1 MKILRTVFFL
11 MVTLLSFACG
21 KTKNSN
27 MLEGKWS
34 VLDTMQQYQNPL
46 SQKIEKDTVVSYSNI
61 EFQTSGNYLIN
72 GINTG
77 TYSIIN
83 DSIFTMEPFGF
94 RFTIVSFG
102 NGKLTTRRAG
112 FSGEQK
118 SFTDPDTPGMYWYA
132 NIDFVFTDYQKKVD

>member
-1 MKILRTVFFL
+1 
-11 MVTLLSFACG
+11 
-21 KTKNSN
+21 

-34 VLDTMQQYQNPL
+34 VLDTMHQYQNPL

-61 EFQTSGNYLIN
+61 EFQSNGNYLVN

-83 DSIFTMEPFGF
+83 DSIFTLEPFGF

-102 NGKLTTRRAG
+102 NGKLTTRRSG
-112 FSGEQK
+112 LSGEQK
-118 SFTDPDTPGMYWYA
+118 TITDPNFPGMYWYA
-132 NIDFVFTDYQKKVD
+132 NIDFVFTDYQKK